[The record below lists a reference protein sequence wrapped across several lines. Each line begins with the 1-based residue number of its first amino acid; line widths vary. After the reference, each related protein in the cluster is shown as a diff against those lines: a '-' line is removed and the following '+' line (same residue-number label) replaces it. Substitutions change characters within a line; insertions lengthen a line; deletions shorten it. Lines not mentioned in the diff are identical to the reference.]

1 MPRSAGS
8 AADIEL
14 QFLGFGVD
22 ELVRWGVG
30 SGAGSGGVACS
41 FLRWFF
47 VPVLT
52 HLTKPAERSKILE
65 EFRKGSITVISTSKV
80 LNEGVDVPEASVG
93 VVLSGSG
100 TVREHVQRLGRILR
114 HKEGK
119 SAVLYEIISKGTNET
134 YVNQR
139 RRQHYA
145 YQGSFTSHRA

>member
-1 MPRSAGS
+1 MLHPGERVIVFTDENALAYQIGR
-8 AADIEL
+8 D
-14 QFLGFGVD
+14 FL
-22 ELVRWGVG
+22 
-30 SGAGSGGVACS
+30 
-41 FLRWFF
+41 

-52 HLTKPAERSKILE
+52 HHTKPGERTRILDAFKTGE
-65 EFRKGSITVISTSKV
+65 ITVIATSKV

-119 SAVLYEIISKGTNET
+119 SAVLYEIISRGTSET

-145 YQGSFTSHRA
+145 YQGSGSGNRS